1 MVQVDTKP
9 MYVGVAEVQ
18 RDWGLSRSS
27 AYSLIKRLSARMQQ
41 ENPNLIVLAGKINR
55 IYYEEACGIH
65 MKSQFHE
72 KGEK

>member
-27 AYSLIKRLSARMQQ
+27 AYSLIKCLSARIQQ
-41 ENPNLIVLAGKINR
+41 ENP
-55 IYYEEACGIH
+55 H
-65 MKSQFHE
+65 
-72 KGEK
+72 

>member
-9 MYVGVAEVQ
+9 MYVGVDEVQ

-41 ENPNLIVLAGKINR
+41 EILT
-55 IYYEEACGIH
+55 
-65 MKSQFHE
+65 
-72 KGEK
+72 